1 MALHFGKMTDQVNT
15 AVTSGTNDQTTATI
29 VANRNQSIPDEDDH
43 TTRNTTGC
51 TDLLPPLQRKVVRD
65 LWWCIATP
73 NLLVQRRQSTAA
85 ASASSKLHQ
94 DATAEA
100 KQQPNET
107 RSDTKARTFIK
118 QISSEFGSLVS
129 DEWIAEI
136 ASHPLT
142 KAWLK
147 ALDKD
152 NSHLIDWISTDHA
165 KRFRRLGFYYAC
177 VS

>member
-15 AVTSGTNDQTTATI
+15 AVTSGTHDQTTAT
-29 VANRNQSIPDEDDH
+29 ADSGTSIQNEDDH
-43 TTRNTTGC
+43 ATQNANGGTNV
-51 TDLLPPLQRKVVRD
+51 LLPQLQRKVVRD